1 MQDLGRFAPLWRFAE
16 ELADAARAV
25 CLGYFRADNKT
36 VGVRQKS
43 DDSPVTRADRAC
55 ERALRAM
62 IGRRFPAHRVIGEE
76 FGRAGGDDSESSPTW
91 VLDPI
96 DGTRSFLGGSPL
108 FCSLIAYAENGR
120 PLLGVIDMPAL
131 GERWIGIDAV
141 ENGAR
146 IRATQKNAA
155 ACRVSKCRL
164 LARARGGVSTIGL
177 PGANARKDAA
187 LRRLFAATRG
197 RLGGDAFNYGCVA
210 SGYSDL
216 AFDSM
221 MKPHDYMA
229 LAPIVAA
236 AGGVICDWR
245 GRDLSL
251 DLGET
256 EVVAAATAALRDA
269 ALSVLGQHAASR
281 RERKTS

>member
-55 ERALRAM
+55 ERALRAL

-76 FGRAGGDDSESSPTW
+76 FGRAGGDDAESSPTW

-141 ENGAR
+141 ANGAR
-146 IRATQKNAA
+146 IRAAQKNAA

-177 PGANARKDAA
+177 PGRERPQGRGFAA
-187 LRRLFAATRG
+187 AFCRDSRTLGRRRFQLRLRGERLFRSGFRQHDEAARLYGVGADCRRRRWRDMRLARARSFFGFGRNRG
-197 RLGGDAFNYGCVA
+197 RRRGN
-210 SGYSDL
+210 
-216 AFDSM
+216 
-221 MKPHDYMA
+221 
-229 LAPIVAA
+229 
-236 AGGVICDWR
+236 GGVARC
-245 GRDLSL
+245 G
-251 DLGET
+251 
-256 EVVAAATAALRDA
+256 VVGFGAKC
-269 ALSVLGQHAASR
+269 SEPS
-281 RERKTS
+281 